1 MKKLIDALEDREVG
15 ELRDVAS
22 EWDLQGFKEMD
33 KPALVNAVEM
43 KIRESEFPKEVGEK
57 LTVDMIYLLEL
68 LINQKDNSKSLDEL
82 REGFLK
88 IGSKS
93 EFQEVYNDLFSL
105 GIIYQTGAQ
114 ITAGEVYIPKEVS
127 LWLEDLVSEELTAM
141 EE

>member
-1 MKKLIDALEDREVG
+1 
-15 ELRDVAS
+15 
-22 EWDLQGFKEMD
+22 
-33 KPALVNAVEM
+33 
-43 KIRESEFPKEVGEK
+43 
-57 LTVDMIYLLEL
+57 MIYLLEL